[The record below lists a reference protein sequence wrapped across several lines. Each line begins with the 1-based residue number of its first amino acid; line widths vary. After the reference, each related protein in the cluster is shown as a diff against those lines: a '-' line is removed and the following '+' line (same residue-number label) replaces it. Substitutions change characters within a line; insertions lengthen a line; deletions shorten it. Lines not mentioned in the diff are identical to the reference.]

1 MLILPFIHNK
11 VKQNSIQIH
20 SIKVLTVG
28 GREIWEENNKLNLD
42 KDILNPNDIYRTGL
56 PIKFDKQLQ
65 LCEVDITKTNIN
77 DFYKWD
83 EIDYEDREMFCWR
96 TYIYLNGDD
105 NSNWLEIPVSEMLGK
120 YYIKD
125 LVDKIMK
132 KK

>member
-11 VKQNSIQIH
+11 VNQNNIEIH

-42 KDILNPNDIYRTGL
+42 KDILNSNDIYRIGL

-96 TYIYLNGDD
+96 TYIYLNGDG
-105 NSNWLEIPVSEMLGK
+105 NTNWLEIPVSEMLGK